1 MSFGPALS
9 RSGIHTDSISAHDLI
24 AREETIFQRELL
36 NRATQVRFRLVVLEL
51 AVGIVDFAF
60 NVLPG
65 PWQFL
70 VVDSVLLLLV
80 NELVR
85 SWNRRGATNE
95 RHLLGMQVLDAIM
108 FGLIIASFGHEGHL
122 VIPFLVLT
130 VAGYAMGHP
139 RAARRQLVLSCLLY
153 PIAHL
158 MGERMFSPSFSVVHI
173 LLETFLMGAI
183 SWLAMQTP
191 IRYVFRVRRARR
203 ALAALAE
210 GDWSV
215 RLPTRALDDVGFLG
229 VSFNVTAEQLGA
241 AVRALEDEVEERA
254 RAEESMRVAR
264 HEATQMAERMSA
276 VAQAAAGVLAT
287 DSARALRDVLRRAC
301 ADVLHLQR
309 FAIIL
314 VDRRAGTIRVL
325 GDSNGDDVSRPL
337 PTRGALRRVID
348 ERQSCI
354 SDEPFDGADGGAPT
368 APGTMMRTPIIVG
381 NDVVG
386 VLAVSGA
393 DAYGTADVAVFEA
406 LAALAATALR
416 NILLVEEL
424 RSSREALSHQA
435 HHDGLTGL
443 ANRRRFRARVSQ
455 SLEREGTQRVALLA
469 LDLDGF
475 KEVNDTLGHAAGD
488 RVLQTVSD
496 RLLNATRGSDLVA
509 RLGGDEFAVLLEH
522 VPDDAQAVVVADR
535 ILRSVSQPI
544 TIGDRLVGIGTS
556 IGIAFGHTEARTDEA
571 GALAN
576 PQERHR
582 DLVDV
587 LLHEADVALY
597 RAKTAGKSCWVIF
610 ESSMHEEER
619 SRRQL
624 EGELRE
630 AVASGELQLLF
641 QPICDIERGALRG
654 VEATARWDHPRRGTV
669 APAVWQPLA
678 EESGLVVDIGEWLL
692 ERACTA
698 VAQWPNVA
706 GDRVGEERP
715 ISLTLKVSIRQLQ
728 SAVFA
733 TTVQRILATSGLPAS
748 SLLLEV
754 TEEALTRASAAA
766 RDQMQR
772 LHNMGIRFIV
782 DDFGMGASSL
792 GYLQGLAVDM
802 LKIDRSFVQGVA
814 RGGSQT
820 ALARTIL
827 ALGRALNLATIAEGV
842 DTEAQRV
849 ALQSLGCELGQG
861 TFYSRPVSEEAIVRM
876 LEGERVGTA

>member
-1 MSFGPALS
+1 MP
-9 RSGIHTDSISAHDLI
+9 DSVLNPNAVSAHDLI
-24 AREETIFQRELL
+24 AREQTIFQRELL
-36 NRATQVRFRLVVLEL
+36 NRATQVRFRLVVLAL
-51 AVGIVDFAF
+51 AVGVTDFAF

-70 VVDSVLLLLV
+70 VVDSILMLLV

-95 RHLLGMQVLDAIM
+95 RHLWGMQVLDAIM
-108 FGLIIASFGHEGHL
+108 FGLIVASFGHEGHL
-122 VIPFLVLT
+122 VIPFLVLA
-130 VAGYAMGHP
+130 VAGYAMGHA
-139 RAARRQLVLSCLLY
+139 RAARLQLLLSCTLY

-158 MGERMFSPSFSVVHI
+158 VGERMFSPSYSVVHI

-191 IRYVFRVRRARR
+191 IRYAFRVRRARR
-203 ALAALAE
+203 ALAELAE
-210 GDWSV
+210 GDFSV

-229 VSFNVTAEQLGA
+229 VSFNVTAEKLGA

-264 HEATQMAERMSA
+264 LEATQMAERMSA

-287 DSARALRDVLRRAC
+287 DSARSLSEVLRQAC
-301 ADVLHLQR
+301 ANVLHMQH
-309 FAIIL
+309 FALAL
-314 VDRRAGTIRVL
+314 VDQRAGSIRSL
-325 GDSNGDDVSRPL
+325 GDSAEDDVSRPI
-337 PTRGALRRVID
+337 PTRGDMHRVIE
-348 ERQSCI
+348 ERQTRVS
-354 SDEPFDGADGGAPT
+354 ADPCDTAGDDT
-368 APGTMMRTPIIVG
+368 APATGTMMRTPVVVG
-381 NDVVG
+381 HDVVA
-386 VLAVSGA
+386 VLAVCSTGA
-393 DAYGTADVAVFEA
+393 DAYSAADIAVFEA

-455 SLEREGTQRVALLA
+455 SLERDDPQRVAVLA

-509 RLGGDEFAVLLEH
+509 RLGGDEFAILLEH
-522 VPDDAQAVVVADR
+522 VPDDAHAVVVADR

-556 IGIAFGHTEARTDEA
+556 IGIAFGHPADRADDAASSA
-571 GALAN
+571 GPL
-576 PQERHR
+576 ERHR
-582 DLVDV
+582 ELVDV

-619 SRRQL
+619 SRRQM

-630 AVASGELQLLF
+630 AVAVGALQLLF
-641 QPICDIERGALRG
+641 QPICELDTGSLRG
-654 VEATARWDHPRRGTV
+654 VEATVRWDHPRRGTV
-669 APAVWQPLA
+669 APAVWHPLA
-678 EESGLVVDIGEWLL
+678 EESGLIVDIGEWLL
-692 ERACTA
+692 EQACNA
-698 VAQWPNVA
+698 VSRWPTVP
-706 GDRVGEERP
+706 GDRVGEDGP
-715 ISLTLKVSIRQLQ
+715 LALTLKVSLRQLQ
-728 SAVFA
+728 SDTFVAM
-733 TTVQRILATSGLPAS
+733 VQRVLAASGFPAS
-748 SLLLEV
+748 SLLFEV
-754 TEEALTRASAAA
+754 TEDALTRASATA

-772 LHNMGIRFIV
+772 LHHLGIRFIV

-802 LKIDRSFVQGVA
+802 LKIDRTFVQGVA

-820 ALARTIL
+820 ALARTIV
-827 ALGRALNLATIAEGV
+827 ALGRSLNLATIAEGV
-842 DTEAQRV
+842 DAESQRV
-849 ALQSLGCELGQG
+849 ALQALGCALGQG
-861 TFYSRPVSEEAIVRM
+861 SCYSRPVPEGAIVRM
-876 LEGERVGTA
+876 LEGERIGAL